1 MDCAL
6 VVQALGPGL
15 ETKMRLREEM
25 STFRGEV
32 ETSTLENMKL
42 VIGELTYARDE
53 ALHNLEVVR
62 DELKVSNAAL
72 ELARAQAESDEV
84 VMLRLTVK
92 KVKGRPAPPV

>member
-92 KVKGRPAPPV
+92 KVKGRLAPPV